1 MFRIRRI
8 YDDIVPA
15 NQNAIREC
23 QRILQSHFSAVTD
36 ATVELLTE
44 KLRNPFRQKFRSIL
58 YVAERGPST
67 IQGFAFAMH
76 DPELKFCYLDYLATD
91 QTVRGRG
98 VGAALYE
105 RVRDETRILGGLQ
118 LFFECLPDSE
128 DACRDP
134 VIRAQNE
141 ARLRFYE
148 RYGALPVINTAYE
161 TPFRPEEADNV
172 PHLMVDRLDSVAPL
186 SRDRVRQIVRAILER
201 KYGDRC
207 PPGYVDAVVASFRDD
222 PVRLGEFRWRK
233 AVAVPAP
240 PRLDR
245 PDRRIPVVINS
256 RHDIHHVRER
266 GYVEAPV
273 RIPAIQQA
281 LEEAGLIDI
290 RKTRSW
296 PLSKITAVHDRDYV
310 SYLEKACENTPPGK
324 SVYPYVFPVRNV
336 ARPPRELS
344 IRAGYYCFDTFTP
357 IHRNAYL
364 AARGAADCALTAA
377 EEVLQGERIA
387 YALVRPPGHHAEHK
401 LFGGF
406 CYFNNAAIAAEHL
419 SHWGRV
425 AILDLDY
432 HHGNGQ
438 QEIFLSRADIL
449 TVSLHGDPKIAYPFF
464 SGFADERGVGPG
476 EGFNLNLPLPD
487 GIDGLFYRRTLS
499 KALAAI
505 TSFQPM
511 FLVVCLGFD
520 VVKGDPTGTWLL
532 TADDLEKNGRMIGAL
547 DVPTLVVQEG
557 GYRTRTLGTNARRFF
572 TGLAEST
579 IRR

>member
-15 NQNAIREC
+15 NQHAIREC
-23 QRILQSHFSAVTD
+23 QRILQSHFSAATD
-36 ATVELLTE
+36 ATVELLID

-58 YVAERGPST
+58 YVAERGTGT

-76 DPELKFCYLDYLATD
+76 DPELRFCYLDYLATD
-91 QTVRGRG
+91 KTVRGRG

-105 RVRDETRILGGLQ
+105 RVRDEARILGGLQ
-118 LFFECLPDSE
+118 LFFECLPDSPA
-128 DACRDP
+128 ACRDP
-134 VIRAQNE
+134 VMRAQNE
-141 ARLRFYE
+141 DRLRFYE
-148 RYGALPVINTAYE
+148 RYGARPVINTAYE
-161 TPFRPEEADNV
+161 TPFKPEDSDNV
-172 PHLMVDRLDSVAPL
+172 PHLMVDQLDQDAPL
-186 SRDRVRQIVRAILER
+186 SKDRIRLIVRAILER

-207 PPGYVDAVVASFRDD
+207 PPGYVDMIVASFRDD
-222 PVRLGEFRWRK
+222 PAQLRDFRWRK
-233 AVAVPAP
+233 PVQSPAA
-240 PRLDR
+240 RLIDR

-256 RHDIHHVRER
+256 RHDIHHIRER

-273 RIPAIQQA
+273 RIPAIRQA
-281 LEEAGLIDI
+281 LEEAGLIEVG
-290 RKTRSW
+290 KARSW

-310 SYLEKACENTPPGK
+310 SYLERACENAPLGK
-324 SVYPYVFPVRNV
+324 SVYPYVFPVRNA

-344 IRAGYYCFDTFTP
+344 IRAGYYCIDTFTP

-377 EEVLQGERIA
+377 DGILHGQRLA
-387 YALVRPPGHHAEHK
+387 YALVRPPGHHAERK

-406 CYFNNAAIAAEHL
+406 CYLNNAAIAAEHL
-419 SHWGRV
+419 SDSGKV
-425 AILDLDY
+425 AILDVDY

-438 QEIFLSRADIL
+438 QEIFLSRADVL
-449 TVSLHGDPKIAYPFF
+449 TVSLHGDPAIAYPFF
-464 SGFADERGVGPG
+464 TGFADERGAGPG
-476 EGFNLNLPLPD
+476 EGFNLNLPLPEGLD
-487 GIDGLFYRRTLS
+487 GVHYRRALS
-499 KALAAI
+499 KALASIA
-505 TSFQPM
+505 SFKPM

-532 TADDLEKNGRMIGAL
+532 TADDLEQNGRMIGEL
-547 DVPTLVVQEG
+547 DIPTLVVQEG
-557 GYRTRTLGTNARRFF
+557 GYRTRTLGINARKFF

>member
-15 NQNAIREC
+15 NQHAIREC
-23 QRILQSHFSAVTD
+23 QRILQSHFSAATD
-36 ATVELLTE
+36 ATVELLID

-58 YVAERGPST
+58 YVAERGAGA

-91 QTVRGRG
+91 HKVRGRG

-118 LFFECLPDSE
+118 LFFECLPDSPA
-128 DACRDP
+128 ACRDP
-134 VIRAQNE
+134 VLRMQNE

-148 RYGALPVINTAYE
+148 RYGARPVINTAYE
-161 TPFRPEEADNV
+161 TPFNPDDCDNV
-172 PHLMVDRLDSVAPL
+172 PHLMVDQLDHAAPL
-186 SRDRVRQIVRAILER
+186 SRDRARMVVREILER

-207 PPGYVDAVVASFRDD
+207 PPGYVDKVVASFQQDPIQLRD
-222 PVRLGEFRWRK
+222 FRWK
-233 AVAVPAP
+233 KPARIP
-240 PRLDR
+240 PACRADL
-245 PDRRIPVVINS
+245 PDRRLPVVIND
-256 RHDIHHVRER
+256 RHDIHHIRER

-273 RIPAIQQA
+273 RIPTIRQA
-281 LEEAGLIDI
+281 LEEAHLIDV
-290 RKTRSW
+290 RKVRSW

-310 SYLEKACENTPPGK
+310 SYLEKACESTPVGK

-336 ARPPRELS
+336 ARPPNELS
-344 IRAGYYCFDTFTP
+344 IRAGYYCIDTFTP
-357 IHRNAYL
+357 IHRNAYV

-377 EEVLQGERIA
+377 DELLRGQRLA
-387 YALVRPPGHHAEHK
+387 YALVRPPGHHAERK

-419 SHWGRV
+419 SHSGKV
-425 AILDLDY
+425 AILDIDY

-438 QEIFLSRADIL
+438 QEIFLSRNDVL
-449 TVSLHGDPKIAYPFF
+449 TVSLHGDPAIAYPFF
-464 SGFADERGVGPG
+464 SGFADERGAGAG
-476 EGFNLNLPLPD
+476 EGFNLNLPLPEGLD
-487 GIDGLFYRRTLS
+487 GPHYRRALA
-499 KALAAI
+499 KALAAVA
-505 TSFQPM
+505 TFNPM

-532 TADDLEKNGRMIGAL
+532 TADDLEQHGRLIGEL
-547 DVPTLVVQEG
+547 NVPTLVVQEG
-557 GYRTRTLGTNARRFF
+557 GYRTRTLGVNARKFF
-572 TGLAEST
+572 SGLVEAT